1 MPGKHID
8 TVYVDVLPD
17 VSKFAAKTERDLNKA
32 LSGAEKAADHAAK
45 EMEDSFE
52 ESFAKIDKD
61 AEKAL
66 RSIDAE
72 LASFISRQEKHF
84 EDLDKAV
91 EKSFSDI
98 GKKAKSEIPAIDV
111 PLTASKKSF
120 EGFFQDVNGRWRDA
134 KGKFVPIGTR
144 VGEDIVAGAGAELAK
159 NGAGAVEGG
168 LKSAFSEL
176 SGPLL
181 AVGIALGSELAAA
194 AGPAIAALGAAL
206 PGAIGVAGAG
216 IGTLIL
222 GLHGLDKAFK
232 DMGDAQKFAEDLKK
246 LSPAARDFAIEIKNL
261 MPQLHSIQQAA
272 SEGLFKGAQGEATR
286 LVNILQ
292 GPLRVGFNSVGR
304 AINDAVMGVTGFLES
319 ADGVKTINAIFAT
332 THDVIEALAPA
343 LNPFLTGIGALIQKA
358 QPFIT
363 LLSEKFAGALDSLG
377 TKFAK
382 LAADGTLSKLFDKG
396 LESLGK
402 FTHLAEGLTELLFKV
417 FVAAEPGGQSFLDTL
432 IKITDEFNELL
443 SSKEGMASLTA
454 AFSALEFILT
464 LNLKVFLLMRDA
476 GIALH
481 KAFLQ
486 VKGVTTDVG
495 HAIEAAW
502 SKAGDWIEG
511 AKTKVG
517 EFIDGVQ
524 GWFQKLPDR
533 IGAFLSSLPGKV
545 EGAFSDAFH
554 AAVETVGIGVG
565 LILASILEI
574 PGRGIDALN
583 QFGIDVRDFFTNLW
597 TTVSTDVEVW
607 FTTTFIPWLMGLPQ
621 RFLGAIFALKTLV
634 TQFFA
639 DTLAAAQQKAV
650 DGFNSIV
657 DFVKSVPSRIVA
669 LAAQF
674 LAAGRNLIGSLIS
687 GLGSGSGAAGNVASA
702 IVGKI
707 KDFLN
712 GVIGSLNHGINDVG
726 SRLHVNLPNIPMLA
740 AGGVTT
746 GPTLAGIGEAG
757 QEAVLPLSG
766 ARGRQTFEMIAQA
779 AAGNSPSIIFNQG
792 SVAVSFEGAVPTEQQ
807 AFMTGQAV
815 GRGITAVLER
825 RDVRIQVRRS

>member
-17 VSKFAAKTERDLNKA
+17 VSNFAAKTERDLNKA
-32 LSGAEKAADHAAK
+32 LSGAEKAADNAAK
-45 EMEDSFE
+45 EMEGSFE

-98 GKKAKSEIPAIDV
+98 EKKAKSEIPAIDV
-111 PLTASKKSF
+111 PLTVSKKSF

-144 VGEDIVAGAGAELAK
+144 VGEDIVAGAGAEVAK
-159 NGAGAVEGG
+159 NGAGAVSGG
-168 LKSAFSEL
+168 LKNAFSEL
-176 SGPLL
+176 SGPLFAL
-181 AVGIALGSELAAA
+181 GIALGTELVAA
-194 AGPAIAALGAAL
+194 AGPAVAALGAAL

-222 GLHGLDKAFK
+222 GLHGLDDAFK
-232 DMGDAQKFAEDLKK
+232 DMGDAEKFNEDLKK
-246 LSPAARDFAIEIKNL
+246 LSPSTRAFAIEVKNL
-261 MPQLHSIQQAA
+261 MPQLRAIQQAA
-272 SEGLFKGAQGEATR
+272 AEGIFKGLQGELTA
-286 LVNILQ
+286 VVKALQ
-292 GPLRVGFNSVGR
+292 GPLKTGLFSVGQSF
-304 AINDAVMGVTGFLES
+304 NDLARGFTGFLMS
-319 ADGVKTINAIFAT
+319 ADGIKTVNAIFAT

-343 LNPFLTGIGALIQKA
+343 LNPFLTGIGSLVQKA

-363 LLSEKFAGALDSLG
+363 LLATKFAGALDSLG
-377 TKFAK
+377 GK
-382 LAADGTLSKLFDKG
+382 LSKMAADGTLDKLFDKG
-396 LESLGK
+396 LETLGK
-402 FTHLAEGLTELLFKV
+402 FIHLAEGLTELLFKL
-417 FVAAEPGGQSFLDTL
+417 FVAAQPGGESFLDTL
-432 IKITDEFNELL
+432 IKITDQFNELL
-443 SSKEGMASLTA
+443 SSKEGMAALTEI
-454 AFSALEFILT
+454 FSALEFILT
-464 LNLKVFLLMRDA
+464 LNFKALTLAKDA
-476 GIALH
+476 GVAFH
-481 KAFLQ
+481 KAL
-486 VKGVTTDVG
+486 VKVKEVVTDVG
-495 HAIEAAW
+495 HAIKDAW
-502 SKAGDWIEG
+502 SKAGDWIDG

-517 EFIDGVQ
+517 QFIDGVE
-524 GWFQKLPDR
+524 GWFKDLPTK
-533 IGAFLSSLPGKV
+533 IGDFLSSLPGKI
-545 EGAFSDAFH
+545 EDAFSTAFD
-554 AAVETVGIGVG
+554 AAVEAVGIGIG
-565 LILASILEI
+565 LILASILEL

-583 QFGIDVRDFFTNLW
+583 QFGIDVRNFFTNLW

-607 FTTTFIPWLMGLPQ
+607 FTGTFIPWLMGLPQ

-639 DTLAAAQQKAV
+639 DTLAAVQEKAV
-650 DGFNSIV
+650 SGFNAVI

-687 GLGSGSGAAGNVASA
+687 GLSNGGAAGSVASA

-726 SRLHVNLPNIPMLA
+726 SRLHVSLPNIPMLA
-740 AGGVTT
+740 GGGVTT
-746 GPTLAGIGEAG
+746 GPIVAGLGEAG
-757 QEAVLPLSG
+757 QEVVLPLAG
-766 ARGRQTFEMIAQA
+766 QRGRQTFEMIAQA
-779 AAGNSPSIIFNQG
+779 AAGNSPSIIFNSG
-792 SVAVSFEGAVPTEQQ
+792 SVAVSFEGTVPTEQQ